1 MANNTTYSELIAERR
16 IGDHRR
22 KVKYN
27 ITTDDRGRRDYF
39 SNLDMDANSKKVQI
53 GKSENESKWNIRNF
67 KGDDE
72 TSTTAPFGSHSYQ
85 TVMSDFGIDAKEVFK
100 TSTSSKKSPA
110 KKSPAKKSPAKKKP
124 AKKKSSKK
132 KSSKGG
138 AVGGAKKK
146 SSKGGAVGG
155 AKKKSK
161 KKKSKKKKSKKRRR

>member
-110 KKSPAKKSPAKKKP
+110 KKSPAKKKP

-146 SSKGGAVGG
+146 S
-155 AKKKSK
+155 
-161 KKKSKKKKSKKRRR
+161 KKKKSKKRRR